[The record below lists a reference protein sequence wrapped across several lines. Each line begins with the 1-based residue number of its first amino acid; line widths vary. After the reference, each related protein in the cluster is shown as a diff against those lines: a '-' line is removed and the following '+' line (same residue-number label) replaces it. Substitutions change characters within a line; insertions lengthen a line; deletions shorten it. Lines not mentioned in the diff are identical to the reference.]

1 MAFYLICYAV
11 SWILARQHVYMLSGL
26 VLIPA
31 AFWLYWKD
39 YRESGNLINLKGL
52 FCLSFAGGQGISC
65 LKLSRLQTDWS
76 YLTWLCFLLAVV
88 VFRLAGRWKGPDRLA
103 GRMARWRVL
112 SREKLSREMLPGQRG
127 LASGQEESPEKVCRR
142 VKGRILWAMGGITL
156 ISLAAFLL
164 EAAVLGFIPMFS
176 YGVPHAYSYFHISG
190 VHYFTVSCVL
200 VPSLL
205 VVWLEE
211 DGKGAGRLWQRLK
224 TVQGAAALGF
234 TAVSLAIPLLCVS
247 RFQLILAVGMA
258 VFTFISISRRFRLK
272 YVLILL
278 CCMVP
283 AYLGLTVLRSHSV
296 EYLNG
301 IFEMKNGGTPIWI
314 TQPYM
319 YIANN
324 YDNFNCL
331 VEQLPSFAMG
341 LRMLFPLWAF
351 TGLKFLAPGLVNFP
365 LYVTKEELTTVTILY
380 DSYYDF
386 GVFGVILFA
395 LLLGL
400 FCRLLSGLRERL
412 GNPVVH
418 VIYAQIAMY
427 MALAFFTTWFSNP
440 STWFYL
446 GATVIAA
453 VFVGWKRK

>member
-1 MAFYLICYAV
+1 
-11 SWILARQHVYMLSGL
+11 
-26 VLIPA
+26 
-31 AFWLYWKD
+31 
-39 YRESGNLINLKGL
+39 
-52 FCLSFAGGQGISC
+52 
-65 LKLSRLQTDWS
+65 
-76 YLTWLCFLLAVV
+76 
-88 VFRLAGRWKGPDRLA
+88 
-103 GRMARWRVL
+103 
-112 SREKLSREMLPGQRG
+112 
-127 LASGQEESPEKVCRR
+127 
-142 VKGRILWAMGGITL
+142 
-156 ISLAAFLL
+156 
-164 EAAVLGFIPMFS
+164 
-176 YGVPHAYSYFHISG
+176 
-190 VHYFTVSCVL
+190 
-200 VPSLL
+200 
-205 VVWLEE
+205 
-211 DGKGAGRLWQRLK
+211 
-224 TVQGAAALGF
+224 
-234 TAVSLAIPLLCVS
+234 
-247 RFQLILAVGMA
+247 
-258 VFTFISISRRFRLK
+258 
-272 YVLILL
+272 
-278 CCMVP
+278 MVP

>member
-76 YLTWLCFLLAVV
+76 DLTWLCFLLAVV

-205 VVWLEE
+205 VVWLGE
-211 DGKGAGRLWQRLK
+211 DGKGAGRL
-224 TVQGAAALGF
+224 
-234 TAVSLAIPLLCVS
+234 P
-247 RFQLILAVGMA
+247 
-258 VFTFISISRRFRLK
+258 
-272 YVLILL
+272 
-278 CCMVP
+278 
-283 AYLGLTVLRSHSV
+283 
-296 EYLNG
+296 
-301 IFEMKNGGTPIWI
+301 GT
-314 TQPYM
+314 
-319 YIANN
+319 
-324 YDNFNCL
+324 
-331 VEQLPSFAMG
+331 
-341 LRMLFPLWAF
+341 
-351 TGLKFLAPGLVNFP
+351 
-365 LYVTKEELTTVTILY
+365 
-380 DSYYDF
+380 
-386 GVFGVILFA
+386 
-395 LLLGL
+395 
-400 FCRLLSGLRERL
+400 ER
-412 GNPVVH
+412 NSP
-418 VIYAQIAMY
+418 
-427 MALAFFTTWFSNP
+427 
-440 STWFYL
+440 
-446 GATVIAA
+446 
-453 VFVGWKRK
+453 

>member
-1 MAFYLICYAV
+1 MAVYLICYAV

-26 VLIPA
+26 VLIPV

-39 YRESGNLINLKGL
+39 YRESGNLIDLKGL
-52 FCLSFAGGQGISC
+52 FCLSFVGGQGISC

-76 YLTWLCFLLAVV
+76 DLTWLCFLLAVAA
-88 VFRLAGRWKGPDRLA
+88 FRLAGRWKGPDSLA
-103 GRMARWRVL
+103 GGMSRWRVL
-112 SREKLSREMLPGQRG
+112 SWET
-127 LASGQEESPEKVCRR
+127 ASGQMGPASGREESPEEPCRR
-142 VKGRILWAMGGITL
+142 VRRRILWAMGGITL

-205 VVWLEE
+205 VVWIKEDEGGEE
-211 DGKGAGRLWQRLK
+211 GRLWQRLK
-224 TVQGAAALGF
+224 TGQGAAALGF

-301 IFEMKNGGTPIWI
+301 IFEMKNSSTPIWI

-351 TGLKFLAPGLVNFP
+351 TGLKFLAPGLVDFP
-365 LYVTKEELTTVTILY
+365 LFVTKEELTTVTILY
-380 DSYYDF
+380 DAYYDF

-400 FCRLLSGLRERL
+400 FCRLLSGLRERS

-446 GATVIAA
+446 GVTVVAA
-453 VFVGWKRK
+453 AFVGWKRKW

>member
-1 MAFYLICYAV
+1 M
-11 SWILARQHVYMLSGL
+11 
-26 VLIPA
+26 
-31 AFWLYWKD
+31 
-39 YRESGNLINLKGL
+39 
-52 FCLSFAGGQGISC
+52 
-65 LKLSRLQTDWS
+65 
-76 YLTWLCFLLAVV
+76 TWLCFLLAVV

-112 SREKLSREMLPGQRG
+112 SREKLSREMLPGQMG
-127 LASGQEESPEKVCRR
+127 LASGQEESPEEACRR
-142 VKGRILWAMGGITL
+142 VNGRILRAMGGITL
-156 ISLAAFLL
+156 ISLAALLL

-200 VPSLL
+200 VPSHL

-211 DGKGAGRLWQRLK
+211 DGKGAGGLRQRLK

-400 FCRLLSGLRERL
+400 FCRLLSGLRERS

-427 MALAFFTTWFSNP
+427 MALAFFTTWF
-440 STWFYL
+440 YL